1 MSATK
6 KILATV
12 IIAGSLFG
20 GSSSAS
26 AADTKDAAI
35 ARAQAQAAFQSQMNT
50 YVNAHRAIVDAHRAA
65 NAKALAD
72 FQAALATVT
81 TDAELKAAK
90 DARKAAV
97 SAAGTTAKSAMSA
110 LVKPT
115 KPAKPAPIDVSLRS
129 LFEQFFSCFT
139 HQFHGKSSKC
149 PLSQATTKRTG
160 TAKTFFFPGFDSVQ
174 GAQYRYANPGSW
186 GHLVASL
193 RLAHCGH

>member
-6 KILATV
+6 KFLATA
-12 IIAGSLFG
+12 IIATSLLG
-20 GSSSAS
+20 GVSSAS

-50 YVNAHRAIVDAHRAA
+50 YVTAHRAIVDAHRAA

-97 SAAGTTAKSAMSA
+97 TAAGATAKAALSA
-110 LVKPT
+110 LVKPA
-115 KPAKPAPIDVSLRS
+115 KPAKAEKAP
-129 LFEQFFSCFT
+129 
-139 HQFHGKSSKC
+139 KAPK
-149 PLSQATTKRTG
+149 A
-160 TAKTFFFPGFDSVQ
+160 
-174 GAQYRYANPGSW
+174 
-186 GHLVASL
+186 
-193 RLAHCGH
+193 

>member
-6 KILATV
+6 KFLATA
-12 IIAGSLFG
+12 IIATSLLG
-20 GSSSAS
+20 GVSSAS

-50 YVNAHRAIVDAHRAA
+50 YLTAHRAIVDAHRAA

-97 SAAGTTAKSAMSA
+97 TAAGTTAKAAMSA
-110 LVKPT
+110 LVKPV
-115 KPAKPAPIDVSLRS
+115 KPAKAAKAP
-129 LFEQFFSCFT
+129 
-139 HQFHGKSSKC
+139 K
-149 PLSQATTKRTG
+149 A
-160 TAKTFFFPGFDSVQ
+160 
-174 GAQYRYANPGSW
+174 
-186 GHLVASL
+186 
-193 RLAHCGH
+193 

>member
-1 MSATK
+1 MKMSATK
-6 KILATV
+6 KFLATA
-12 IIAGSLFG
+12 IIATSLLG
-20 GSSSAS
+20 GVSSAS

-97 SAAGTTAKSAMSA
+97 TAARTTAKAAMSA
-110 LVKPT
+110 LVKPA
-115 KPAKPAPIDVSLRS
+115 KPAKAP
-129 LFEQFFSCFT
+129 
-139 HQFHGKSSKC
+139 K
-149 PLSQATTKRTG
+149 A
-160 TAKTFFFPGFDSVQ
+160 
-174 GAQYRYANPGSW
+174 
-186 GHLVASL
+186 
-193 RLAHCGH
+193 

>member
-1 MSATK
+1 MKMSATK

-35 ARAQAQAAFQSQMNT
+35 ARAQAQAAFQSQMSAHI
-50 YVNAHRAIVDAHRAA
+50 NAQRAIVDAHRAA
-65 NAKALAD
+65 NAKALSD
-72 FQAALATVT
+72 FQAALATAT

-97 SAAGTTAKSAMSA
+97 TTAAATAKTAKAA

-115 KPAKPAPIDVSLRS
+115 KPAKAP
-129 LFEQFFSCFT
+129 
-139 HQFHGKSSKC
+139 K
-149 PLSQATTKRTG
+149 A
-160 TAKTFFFPGFDSVQ
+160 
-174 GAQYRYANPGSW
+174 
-186 GHLVASL
+186 
-193 RLAHCGH
+193 

>member
-6 KILATV
+6 KFLATA
-12 IIAGSLFG
+12 IIATSLLG
-20 GSSSAS
+20 GVSSAS

-97 SAAGTTAKSAMSA
+97 TAAGTTAKAAKAA
-110 LVKPT
+110 LV
-115 KPAKPAPIDVSLRS
+115 KPAKPAKP
-129 LFEQFFSCFT
+129 
-139 HQFHGKSSKC
+139 
-149 PLSQATTKRTG
+149 
-160 TAKTFFFPGFDSVQ
+160 AKAAKAPK
-174 GAQYRYANPGSW
+174 A
-186 GHLVASL
+186 
-193 RLAHCGH
+193 

>member
-1 MSATK
+1 MKMSATK
-6 KILATV
+6 KFLATAV
-12 IIAGSLFG
+12 IATSLLG
-20 GSSSAS
+20 GVSSAS

-97 SAAGTTAKSAMSA
+97 TAAAATAKAAKAA
-110 LVKPT
+110 LV
-115 KPAKPAPIDVSLRS
+115 KPAKPAKV
-129 LFEQFFSCFT
+129 
-139 HQFHGKSSKC
+139 
-149 PLSQATTKRTG
+149 
-160 TAKTFFFPGFDSVQ
+160 AKAPK
-174 GAQYRYANPGSW
+174 A
-186 GHLVASL
+186 
-193 RLAHCGH
+193 

>member
-6 KILATV
+6 KFLATA
-12 IIAGSLFG
+12 IIATSLFG
-20 GSSSAS
+20 GVSSAS

-50 YVNAHRAIVDAHRAA
+50 YLTAHRAIVDAHRAA

-97 SAAGTTAKSAMSA
+97 TAAGATAKAALSA
-110 LVKPT
+110 LVKPA
-115 KPAKPAPIDVSLRS
+115 KPAKAEKAP
-129 LFEQFFSCFT
+129 
-139 HQFHGKSSKC
+139 KAPK
-149 PLSQATTKRTG
+149 A
-160 TAKTFFFPGFDSVQ
+160 
-174 GAQYRYANPGSW
+174 
-186 GHLVASL
+186 
-193 RLAHCGH
+193 

>member
-6 KILATV
+6 KFLATA
-12 IIAGSLFG
+12 IIATSLLG
-20 GSSSAS
+20 GVSSAS

-97 SAAGTTAKSAMSA
+97 KAAGTTAKAA
-110 LVKPT
+110 KAVLV
-115 KPAKPAPIDVSLRS
+115 KPAKPA
-129 LFEQFFSCFT
+129 
-139 HQFHGKSSKC
+139 K
-149 PLSQATTKRTG
+149 A
-160 TAKTFFFPGFDSVQ
+160 AKAPK
-174 GAQYRYANPGSW
+174 A
-186 GHLVASL
+186 
-193 RLAHCGH
+193 

>member
-6 KILATV
+6 KFLATA
-12 IIAGSLFG
+12 IIAGSLLG
-20 GSSSAS
+20 GVSSAS

-50 YVNAHRAIVDAHRAA
+50 YLTAHRAIVDAHRAA

-72 FQAALATVT
+72 FQAAIATAT

-97 SAAGTTAKSAMSA
+97 TAAAATAKAAKDA

-115 KPAKPAPIDVSLRS
+115 KPAKPVKAP
-129 LFEQFFSCFT
+129 
-139 HQFHGKSSKC
+139 K
-149 PLSQATTKRTG
+149 A
-160 TAKTFFFPGFDSVQ
+160 
-174 GAQYRYANPGSW
+174 
-186 GHLVASL
+186 
-193 RLAHCGH
+193 

>member
-6 KILATV
+6 KFLATA
-12 IIAGSLFG
+12 IIATSLLG
-20 GSSSAS
+20 GVSSAS

-50 YVNAHRAIVDAHRAA
+50 YVNAHRAIVDTHRAA

-97 SAAGTTAKSAMSA
+97 TAAGATAKAALSA
-110 LVKPT
+110 LVKPA
-115 KPAKPAPIDVSLRS
+115 KPAKAEKAP
-129 LFEQFFSCFT
+129 
-139 HQFHGKSSKC
+139 KAPK
-149 PLSQATTKRTG
+149 A
-160 TAKTFFFPGFDSVQ
+160 
-174 GAQYRYANPGSW
+174 
-186 GHLVASL
+186 
-193 RLAHCGH
+193 

>member
-6 KILATV
+6 KFLATA
-12 IIAGSLFG
+12 IIATSLLG
-20 GSSSAS
+20 GVSSAS

-50 YVNAHRAIVDAHRAA
+50 YINAHRAIVDTHRAA

-97 SAAGTTAKSAMSA
+97 TAAGTTAKAALSA
-110 LVKPT
+110 LVKPA
-115 KPAKPAPIDVSLRS
+115 KPAKAAKAP
-129 LFEQFFSCFT
+129 
-139 HQFHGKSSKC
+139 K
-149 PLSQATTKRTG
+149 A
-160 TAKTFFFPGFDSVQ
+160 
-174 GAQYRYANPGSW
+174 
-186 GHLVASL
+186 
-193 RLAHCGH
+193 

>member
-6 KILATV
+6 KFLATA
-12 IIAGSLFG
+12 IIATSLLG
-20 GSSSAS
+20 GVSSAT

-97 SAAGTTAKSAMSA
+97 KAAGTTAKAAMSA
-110 LVKPT
+110 LVKPA
-115 KPAKPAPIDVSLRS
+115 KPAKAAKAP
-129 LFEQFFSCFT
+129 
-139 HQFHGKSSKC
+139 K
-149 PLSQATTKRTG
+149 A
-160 TAKTFFFPGFDSVQ
+160 
-174 GAQYRYANPGSW
+174 
-186 GHLVASL
+186 
-193 RLAHCGH
+193 

>member
-6 KILATV
+6 KFLATA
-12 IIAGSLFG
+12 IIATSLLG
-20 GSSSAS
+20 GVSSAS

-97 SAAGTTAKSAMSA
+97 TAAGTTAKAAMSA
-110 LVKPT
+110 LVKPA
-115 KPAKPAPIDVSLRS
+115 KPAKAAKAP
-129 LFEQFFSCFT
+129 
-139 HQFHGKSSKC
+139 K
-149 PLSQATTKRTG
+149 A
-160 TAKTFFFPGFDSVQ
+160 
-174 GAQYRYANPGSW
+174 
-186 GHLVASL
+186 
-193 RLAHCGH
+193 